1 MDEFKDLANLD
12 RLIHEPSRLAIMAV
26 LSAVESA
33 DFTFLLQATQLSKG
47 NLSAHAA
54 KLRDAGYV
62 QIDKSFK
69 DNYPHTT
76 YKLTAEGRKA
86 FNHYHRQV
94 KRWTRQLDKTK

>member
-1 MDEFKDLANLD
+1 MDDFKNIATLD

-26 LSAVESA
+26 LSAVENA
-33 DFTFLLQATQLSKG
+33 DFTFLLTATQLSKG
-47 NLSAHAA
+47 NLSAHAG

-76 YKLTAEGRKA
+76 YQLTVEGRKA
-86 FNHYHRQV
+86 FKRYHQQV
-94 KRWTRQLDKTK
+94 KRLSRKLDQAG

>member
-1 MDEFKDLANLD
+1 MDEFQDLANLD

-33 DFTFLLQATQLSKG
+33 DFTFLLGATQLTKG

-62 QIDKSFK
+62 RIDKSFK

-76 YKLTAEGRKA
+76 YQLTPQGRKA
-86 FNHYHRQV
+86 FERYYRKI
-94 KRWTRQLDKTK
+94 KRWTKKINPQA

>member
-1 MDEFKDLANLD
+1 MDDFKNIATLD

-26 LSAVESA
+26 LSAVENA
-33 DFTFLLQATQLSKG
+33 DFTFLLTATQLSKG
-47 NLSAHAA
+47 NLSAHAG

-76 YKLTAEGRKA
+76 YKLTTEGRKA
-86 FNHYHRQV
+86 FKRYHQQV
-94 KRWTRQLDKTK
+94 KRLTRKLDQSG